1 MIEQLRLRSTNRAR
15 NDQTRIDTIA
25 AACRLG
31 VRSEVGTS
39 SPNDELVVPLTEREL
54 DVLAQLVDGKPNK
67 QISDELFISLNTVK
81 KHITHIFDKLGVTNR
96 TEATV
101 RAREINLIP

>member
-1 MIEQLRLRSTNRAR
+1 M
-15 NDQTRIDTIA
+15 
-25 AACRLG
+25 
-31 VRSEVGTS
+31 
-39 SPNDELVVPLTEREL
+39 PLTEREL